1 MDKIKDFEV
10 SVFEGKRS
18 WYDLLLASVFFSIF
32 IYLLILL
39 FYNTYFEL
47 SLIVFL
53 KRLAPTIGLGG
64 FCFIKGLQFSAT
76 KNMLIDLDTNTIVSR
91 YIVGPFTYDSKTK
104 AAEFEYVSFFK
115 NKDDS
120 FGTNLWYKVNR
131 HFKMYSFEKEEAARN
146 FSVEIAK
153 KLNIDLLDATE
164 KGNSK
169 WIDKLGI

>member
-10 SVFEGKRS
+10 CVFEGKRS
-18 WYDLLLASVFFSIF
+18 WYELLLASVFFSIF
-32 IYLLILL
+32 IYVLILL

-53 KRLAPTIGLGG
+53 KRLASTIGLGG

-115 NKDDS
+115 NKEDS

-131 HFKMYSFEKEEAARN
+131 HFKMYSFEKEEAARK
-146 FSVEIAK
+146 FSIEIAK

-164 KGNSK
+164 RANSK
-169 WIDKLGI
+169 WIDKSDL

>member
-10 SVFEGKRS
+10 CVFEGKRS
-18 WYDLLLASVFFSIF
+18 WYELLLASVFFSIF
-32 IYLLILL
+32 IYVLILL

-47 SLIVFL
+47 SLIGFL
-53 KRLAPTIGLGG
+53 KRLAPTIGIGV

-91 YIVGPFTYDSKTK
+91 YIVGSFAYDSKTI

-131 HFKMYSFEKEEAARN
+131 HFKMYSFENEVTARN
-146 FSVEIAK
+146 FSIKIAK
-153 KLNIDLLDATE
+153 KLNIDLLDAIE

-169 WIDKLGI
+169 WIDKIDL

>member
-1 MDKIKDFEV
+1 MDKIKDYEV
-10 SVFEGKRS
+10 CVFEGKRK
-18 WYDLLLASVFFSIF
+18 WYELILASVFYSIF
-32 IYLLILL
+32 IYLFILL
-39 FYNTYFEL
+39 FNNAFPDL
-47 SLIVFL
+47 SLIGFL
-53 KRLAPTIGLGG
+53 KRLASTIAIGG
-64 FCFIKGLQFSAT
+64 FCFGKGLQFSAT
-76 KNMLIDLDTNTIVSR
+76 FNMLVDLDTNTIVSR

-131 HFKMYSFEKEEAARN
+131 HFKMYSFENEEAARK

-169 WIDKLGI
+169 WIYNLSI

>member
-10 SVFEGKRS
+10 CVFEGKRS
-18 WYDLLLASVFFSIF
+18 WYELLLASVFFSIF
-32 IYLLILL
+32 IYVLILL

-53 KRLAPTIGLGG
+53 KRLAPTIALGG

-131 HFKMYSFEKEEAARN
+131 HFKMYSFEKEEAARK
-146 FSVEIAK
+146 FSIEIAK

-164 KGNSK
+164 RANSK
-169 WIDKLGI
+169 WIDKSDL